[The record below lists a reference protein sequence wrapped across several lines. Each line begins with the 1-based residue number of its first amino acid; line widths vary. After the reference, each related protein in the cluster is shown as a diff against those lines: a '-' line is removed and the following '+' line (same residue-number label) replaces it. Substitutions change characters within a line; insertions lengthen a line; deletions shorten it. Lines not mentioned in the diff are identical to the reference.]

1 MIVYSGSRLKATDT
15 NGDTQNVSVQG
26 AEQDELKVSDH
37 NLENLLVNI
46 LKELRKNN
54 MYMTIISDMYI
65 KNSDLGDN

>member
-46 LKELRKNN
+46 LKELRK
-54 MYMTIISDMYI
+54 
-65 KNSDLGDN
+65 K

>member
-37 NLENLLVNI
+37 NLENLLVSI

>member
-26 AEQDELKVSDH
+26 AEQDELKVSDY
-37 NLENLLVNI
+37 NLENLLVSI